1 MTKII
6 LKTDCG
12 HSPKREFLKNF
23 NVAFGKGNVAFL
35 TDNVTE
41 DVIWNMVGNKIIDG
55 KDDYSKAI
63 NKMKEKKISE
73 YVIEKIVT
81 HGKEGAVNGI
91 VKMEDGKN
99 YAFSDFYE
107 FKNTKSTDLKS
118 ITSYVIKI

>member
-41 DVIWNMVGNKIIDG
+41 DVIWNMVGNKIIEG

-63 NKMKEKKISE
+63 KKMKEKKISE

>member
-23 NVAFGKGNVAFL
+23 NVAFGKGNVEFL

-41 DVIWNMVGNKIIDG
+41 DVIWNMVGNKIIEG

-107 FKNTKSTDLKS
+107 FKNTKSTDLR
-118 ITSYVIKI
+118 IQNQRI